1 MTYFLSR
8 YIPLIASRNDL
19 HSLVGAIVVLFSEWR
34 TLLHFR
40 EAERMDGIGRRGTI
54 IDKFTFCLREEA
66 SQHNQQHHL
75 VVGWPKQGPL
85 TNVQLFCFR
94 RSMRLLQKLE

>member
-19 HSLVGAIVVLFSEWR
+19 HPLVGAIVILFSEGR

-40 EAERMDGIGRRGTI
+40 EAERMDGIGRRGAI

-85 TNVQLFCFR
+85 TNV
-94 RSMRLLQKLE
+94 